1 MHPRVQCVRLCQ
13 LQILLY
19 LQRWRCAAKRQKN
32 GYPCEEAIDSI
43 ICDKDNGLLC
53 LWKENAPLWVTFEL
67 EAPGTFNTIIIQN
80 GAGRQDRKISAFK
93 VQVKTSSLDSWQNLF
108 VKLKVER
115 DVGAQVAH
123 DGAIILSRGQ
133 EYLQIKFEPVHEVTA
148 ILIELQQ
155 TTDTSAIINEV
166 LIPRKSKQD
175 CCFIPV
181 ISQVGMRV
189 KRFSE
194 TLSAATQSNIC
205 MDTALTTAR
214 LSA

>member
-1 MHPRVQCVRLCQ
+1 MHPD
-13 LQILLY
+13 
-19 LQRWRCAAKRQKN
+19 N
-32 GYPCEEAIDSI
+32 SFPCEEAIDSI
-43 ICDKDNGLLC
+43 VCDKNGLL
-53 LWKENAPLWVTFEL
+53 WQGNAPLWARFEL
-67 EAPGTFNTIIIQN
+67 EVPETFNTMIIQN

-175 CCFIPV
+175 CCLIPV

-194 TLSAATQSNIC
+194 TLSAATRSNLC